1 VSEPLAR
8 AGSATIISQG
18 GGPGSGTGTAK
29 LSEDVV
35 QVLSQLNPIM
45 QQLAGV
51 NLSSF
56 LQDIS
61 KLPAAVADNLSSAG
75 RGAEGA
81 AKGPAKAGPPA
92 E

>member
-1 VSEPLAR
+1 
-8 AGSATIISQG
+8 
-18 GGPGSGTGTAK
+18 
-29 LSEDVV
+29 VV

-61 KLPAAVADNLSSAG
+61 KLPAAVAGSLVPKPE
-75 RGAEGA
+75 R
-81 AKGPAKAGPPA
+81 GPAGDGDAG
-92 E
+92 